1 VNTLRKATF
10 TLTFRGGTASM
21 LAVNPTPTQL
31 AYLDFIRKYVELHK
45 RAPAEHEMQA
55 FFGTTPP
62 AVHQMVVTLTKK
74 GFIEREPGKARSI
87 RLVARPDAVVASGDG
102 EDDEWRP
109 TCPPDHIT
117 EPIDPPIAP
126 LVEALRADP
135 RILTKGSCWG
145 HGKKSAYVDLAVEG
159 TEGLRAFVERVNV
172 VDRQIR
178 REGLIDVTLNWSEE
192 VVTACAFDL
201 FPNWIMLSWRIE
213 GIGRGRSPSATLLA
227 KTARAYRAASRSPA
241 PR

>member
-1 VNTLRKATF
+1 MRYPSRGSSAIVLGTENPDSHPSLATYVARRFYLALRLRLRVLSF
-10 TLTFRGGTASM
+10 LM
-21 LAVNPTPTQL
+21 LARLPRGSN
-31 AYLDFIRKYVELHK
+31 R
-45 RAPAEHEMQA
+45 
-55 FFGTTPP
+55 
-62 AVHQMVVTLTKK
+62 
-74 GFIEREPGKARSI
+74 ERRG
-87 RLVARPDAVVASGDG
+87 DA
-102 EDDEWRP
+102 
-109 TCPPDHIT
+109 
-117 EPIDPPIAP
+117 
-126 LVEALRADP
+126 ADP

-178 REGLIDVTLNWSEE
+178 PEGLIDVTLNWSEE